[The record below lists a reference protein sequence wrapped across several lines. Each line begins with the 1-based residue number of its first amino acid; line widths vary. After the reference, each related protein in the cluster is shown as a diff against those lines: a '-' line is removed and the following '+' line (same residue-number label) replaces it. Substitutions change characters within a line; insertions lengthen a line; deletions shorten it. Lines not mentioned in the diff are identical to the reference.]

1 MSSGDHSHSRHET
14 GFLPAIPP
22 RVARRQF
29 QISVALVV
37 VMAIGVY
44 GLIASVNVPH
54 KPVLLRARMT
64 LPMGA
69 MGAMSPVKASG
80 MAANAPRQPSTD
92 QQAAESIETKIPQAI
107 LASSRTD

>member
-54 KPVLLRARMT
+54 KPVLLRAHMT
-64 LPMGA
+64 LP